1 MSDADR
7 RRWDDKY
14 VNQGSADV
22 RIVALPTVFVRYA
35 DEFPTAANALDIA
48 CGQGATSV
56 WLARRGL
63 RVVGLDAS
71 PVAIS
76 QARDLADRSGVHDRC
91 RFSVVDLDD
100 GLPAGEPMDAIV
112 CHRFRAPQ
120 AYPAIVER
128 LAPGGLLAISVLSEV
143 GADPGP
149 YRASPGELSA
159 AFAELDLIAEGEG
172 DGVAWLMARR
182 LGDR

>member
-7 RRWDDKY
+7 RRWDGRY
-14 VNQGSADV
+14 GNQGSADV
-22 RIVALPTVFVRYA
+22 RIVALPTVFACYA
-35 DEFPTAANALDIA
+35 DEFPTAGNALDLA

-76 QARDLADRSGVHDRC
+76 QARDLADRSGVQEFC
-91 RFSVVDLDD
+91 RFNVVDLDD
-100 GLPAGEPMDAIV
+100 GLSVGEPMDAIV

-120 AYPAIVER
+120 VYPAIVER
-128 LAPGGLLAISVLSEV
+128 LAPVGLLAISVLSEV
-143 GADPGP
+143 GADTGP
-149 YRASPGELSA
+149 HRASPGELSA
-159 AFAELDLIAEGEG
+159 AFAQLDLIAAGEG
-172 DGVAWLMARR
+172 DGVAWLIARR
-182 LGDR
+182 AKNR

>member
-1 MSDADR
+1 
-7 RRWDDKY
+7 
-14 VNQGSADV
+14 
-22 RIVALPTVFVRYA
+22 
-35 DEFPTAANALDIA
+35 
-48 CGQGATSV
+48 
-56 WLARRGL
+56 
-63 RVVGLDAS
+63 
-71 PVAIS
+71 
-76 QARDLADRSGVHDRC
+76 
-91 RFSVVDLDD
+91 
-100 GLPAGEPMDAIV
+100 MDAIV

-182 LGDR
+182 LGDRLSTPADTGSPRYPRSCDGLWRG